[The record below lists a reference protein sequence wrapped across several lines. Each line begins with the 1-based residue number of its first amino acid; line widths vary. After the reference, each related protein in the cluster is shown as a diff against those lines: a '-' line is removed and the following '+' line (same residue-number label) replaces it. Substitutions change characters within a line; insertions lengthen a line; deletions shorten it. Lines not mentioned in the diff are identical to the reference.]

1 MSGGTIFPSEYCPG
15 GHVKGGTSHTVTT
28 CFTNVLSSC
37 PPITAGDL
45 GSTTDFSTDGLLPM
59 AVRPPGEA
67 VDPIPV
73 RIINYHVVCDTSGTD
88 RNTSSFVSVLVQFQ
102 CNYPSGTGNLAV
114 CDGNIN
120 VTRQYQF
127 SCSGN
132 AWDDSIAGD
141 DLFVQTLNPSA
152 TFATPLDNQCRRCI
166 DDQQRPTAPIDDD
179 THCERE
185 FKSVII
191 YQTIIIL
198 GHFHVIMSIQSQ
210 HVEYSV
216 PRDRCVALLGQVVS
230 SAATFTCKVRV

>member
-1 MSGGTIFPSEYCPG
+1 M
-15 GHVKGGTSHTVTT
+15 V
-28 CFTNVLSSC
+28 NAQSC
-37 PPITAGDL
+37 SPITVNDL
-45 GSTTDFSTDGLLPM
+45 GNTTDFSTDGLLPR

-67 VDPIPV
+67 VERIPV
-73 RIINYHVVCDTSGTD
+73 RIINYYIVCDASGMSRD
-88 RNTSSFVSVLVQFQ
+88 TSSFASVLVQFQ
-102 CNYPSGTGNLAV
+102 CNFPSGTNTLAD
-114 CDGNIN
+114 CDGTTML
-120 VTRQYQF
+120 TRQYQF

-166 DDQQRPTAPIDDD
+166 DDQQRSAASIDDD
-179 THCERE
+179 THCESE

-191 YQTIIIL
+191 YQTITIL

-216 PRDRCVALLGQVVS
+216 PRDRCVALLGQVAI